1 GSDKQELADATAQ
14 QLRTGLVQILPYRS
28 QGGFAHRR
36 DALLVSLSD
45 GTQNTPLELDVGE
58 AQPAQLGDT
67 QSGGVE
73 ELEHGAIPYAGRF
86 GGVRGGKQA
95 LDFFSIQEL
104 RDGLPLPGRD
114 QALRRIGAD
123 SAVGGQKTVEIAER
137 RYVSG
142 NRTGAKTVLMQRIQ

>member
-1 GSDKQELADATAQ
+1 RGEAMPDYMGCQIVKNAYLLPVHDQQFPKRLPGEAPAAGSDKQELADATAQ

-73 ELEHGAIPYAGRF
+73 QLEHGAIPYAGRF

-114 QALRRIGAD
+114 Q
-123 SAVGGQKTVEIAER
+123 
-137 RYVSG
+137 
-142 NRTGAKTVLMQRIQ
+142 